1 MSCPCHAEAGTFE
14 SRVLNPNLHLQSRCP
29 LSCPNVVNRIKWIV
43 LAVETEIH
51 PDNGWKFD
59 ICRRT
64 ISSFGWFWSIP
75 TMNVK
80 LFWKL
85 CCNVL
90 HYARIVPALG
100 GLFRDSWILI
110 LFFNQMNLDAT
121 NWFVWSGHLFFPWL
135 DAIYVRKQFWLLS
148 CSPCQSQ
155 IWSAK
160 HPQTKKPVITPR
172 IAWRVN
178 ITTDKHY
185 VKQSIENCSS
195 YAHQFQM
202 HPRLHPTHASTR
214 TDQTA
219 TWVGIVKHCRR
230 PSKYFKTRPTWFANR
245 FQIQTTENIKQKHVL
260 WTLSALVL
268 FFLALLAVKLL
279 W

>member
-1 MSCPCHAEAGTFE
+1 MSCPCHAEAATFE
-14 SRVLNPNLHLQSRCP
+14 SRVPNPNLHLQSRCP

-85 CCNVL
+85 CCIVL

-121 NWFVWSGHLFFPWL
+121 NWFVWSGHLFFPWW
-135 DAIYVRKQFWLLS
+135 DNIYVRKQFWLLS

-160 HPQTKKPVITPR
+160 HPQTRTGYH
-172 IAWRVN
+172 
-178 ITTDKHY
+178 TTNSMACEHHNWQTLCQTKY
-185 VKQSIENCSS
+185 SKLQFLCSS
-195 YAHQFQM
+195 ISN
-202 HPRLHPTHASTR
+202 ASKVASHTCI
-214 TDQTA
+214 D
-219 TWVGIVKHCRR
+219 K
-230 PSKYFKTRPTWFANR
+230 NR
-245 FQIQTTENIKQKHVL
+245 SNGDMSWNCE
-260 WTLSALVL
+260 TL
-268 FFLALLAVKLL
+268 
-279 W
+279 